1 MIAVTLPLYVPSEE
15 RLITAFFQEGLE
27 LLHVRKP
34 GIERECMRRWLEAIP
49 ADFHSRLVLH
59 QHHELAEAYGIQRLH
74 VPEYLRAEAGQ
85 VDLFPEYTYATSVH
99 DINTF
104 NSLDEGY
111 TYAFLSPV
119 LESISKPGY
128 KSPVSLL
135 DQVSL
140 RVQQGIALVALG
152 GIHAGNLSDID
163 HKGFDDFAVS
173 GGLWYASDPLQTL
186 RELLAYPLNK

>member
-1 MIAVTLPLYVPSEE
+1 MIAVTLPLYVSSEQQ
-15 RLITAFFQEGLE
+15 LVNAFFQEGLE

-34 GIERECMRRWLEAIP
+34 GIDRKDMQRWIEAIP
-49 ADFHSRLVLH
+49 ADFRSRLVLH
-59 QHHELAEAYGIQRLH
+59 QHHELAEGYGIQRLH
-74 VPEYLRAEAGQ
+74 VPEYLRSGAGQ
-85 VDLFPEYTYATSVH
+85 RYLFPEYTYSTSVH
-99 DINTF
+99 DIDTF

-135 DQVSL
+135 EQVSL
-140 RVQQGIALVALG
+140 RRKQGIALVALG
-152 GIHAGNLSDID
+152 GIHEGNLSSID
-163 HKGFDDFAVS
+163 HKGFDDFAVC
-173 GGLWYASDPLQTL
+173 GGLWYASDPLQAL

>member
-15 RLITAFFQEGLE
+15 RLISAFFQEGLE

-34 GIERECMRRWLEAIP
+34 GIEREGMQRWLEGIP
-49 ADFHSRLVLH
+49 ADFRSRLVLH

-74 VPEYLRAEAGQ
+74 VPEYLRAKAGP
-85 VDLFPEYTYATSVH
+85 VDLFQEYSYSTSVH
-99 DINTF
+99 DIDNF
-104 NSLDEGY
+104 NSLDKGY
-111 TYAFLSPV
+111 AYAFLSPV

-128 KSPVSLL
+128 QSPEPLL

-152 GIHAGNLSDID
+152 GIHAGNLPSIN
-163 HKGFDDFAVS
+163 HKGFDDFAVC
-173 GGLWYASDPLQTL
+173 GGLWYASDPLQAL
-186 RELLAYPLNK
+186 RKLLAYPLNK

>member
-1 MIAVTLPLYVPSEE
+1 MIAVTLPLYVSSEQQ
-15 RLITAFFQEGLE
+15 LVNAFFQEGLE

-34 GIERECMRRWLEAIP
+34 GIDRKDMQRWIEAIP
-49 ADFHSRLVLH
+49 ADFRSRLVLH
-59 QHHELAEAYGIQRLH
+59 QHHELAEGYGIQRLH
-74 VPEYLRAEAGQ
+74 VPEYLRSGAGQ
-85 VDLFPEYTYATSVH
+85 RYLFPEYTYSTSVH
-99 DINTF
+99 EMDSF
-104 NSLDEGY
+104 NRLDEGY

-140 RVQQGIALVALG
+140 GVQQGIALVALG
-152 GIHAGNLSDID
+152 GIHAGNLSRID

-173 GGLWYASDPLQTL
+173 GGLWYASDPLHTL
-186 RELLAYPLNK
+186 RKLLAYPLNK